1 MRLQVFYVNL
11 LYIYV
16 LIFVLLCILWKP
28 WPTYYKRLFTAA
40 FLGIAYLF
48 AKAYLVSKKP
58 QYLDTCIRCGELTW
72 QKGLLK
78 KGPGICH
85 GVAGSAYVFLLLY
98 RLTGNSKYI
107 YRAQRLVFLTSCVQG
122 HTRKSQEHS
131 QSCLGPA
138 IAASCAV
145 LLSGCLQWVL
155 LRGAG
160 WWEGTA
166 FWDVLFL

>member
-1 MRLQVFYVNL
+1 M
-11 LYIYV
+11 
-16 LIFVLLCILWKP
+16 
-28 WPTYYKRLFTAA
+28 LFTKDNLTAL

-107 YRAQRLVFLTSCVQG
+107 YRAQRS
-122 HTRKSQEHS
+122 
-131 QSCLGPA
+131 A
-138 IAASCAV
+138 
-145 LLSGCLQWVL
+145 LLSSDLGKYQKA
-155 LRGAG
+155 AG
-160 WWEGTA
+160 T
-166 FWDVLFL
+166 FIVCDHHPQV